1 MKFWLASVFMAFAS
15 LATAT
20 TVLHIPVEG
29 AIGAATAQLIE
40 KAFAEA
46 EDQKA
51 ALIVIEMNTPGGL
64 DSAMRDIIKTILAS
78 DIPVALFV
86 SPSGSRAASAGTY
99 ILYASHI
106 AAMTPV
112 STLGAA
118 TPVSLG
124 GDGDSEE
131 KDGEKQSD
139 DSDSAMRRKVINDAA
154 AYIRSLAEQ
163 RERNVEWAEKA
174 VREAVSLSAEEAL
187 KEDVIEYIAAD
198 LDALLKALNGQTI
211 KINSEKTVT
220 LDLDNVRIETFT
232 PDWRLKFLAAISDPS
247 IAYIL
252 LMLGI
257 YGIVFEF
264 LSPGFGVSGTLG
276 AIFLLTALFGLQMLP
291 INYAGF
297 AFIFLG
303 MALLIAEL
311 FLPTFGLLGFG
322 GLVSFILGSI
332 LLFDSNIPGFEV
344 PYVTIFS
351 TAISLFLLFLF
362 VAFYVVRNVFGT
374 STTVSG
380 NAQILHSVG
389 EAIEDFQ
396 GEGRIRLL
404 GESWRAHSQVFIKRG
419 QKVKILAKTGLLL
432 EVAPVEATPAESEI
446 NLSKS

>member
-1 MKFWLASVFMAFAS
+1 MKFGLASLFMAFTS
-15 LATAT
+15 LSMAA

-29 AIGAATAQLIE
+29 AIGAATAQLIQ
-40 KAFAEA
+40 KGFAEA

-64 DSAMRDIIKTILAS
+64 DSAMRDIIKSILAS
-78 DIPVALFV
+78 EIPVALFV

-118 TPVSLG
+118 TPVSIG

-131 KDGEKQSD
+131 KDGEKQD
-139 DSDSAMRRKVINDAA
+139 DSSDSAMRRKVINDAA
-154 AYIRSLAEQ
+154 AYIRSLAEE

-187 KEDVIEYIAAD
+187 KEGVIEYIAED
-198 LDALLKALNGQTI
+198 LDALLKALNGQSI

-276 AIFLLTALFGLQMLP
+276 AIFLLIALFGLQMLP

-303 MALLIAEL
+303 MILLIAEI
-311 FLPTFGLLGFG
+311 FLPTFGMLGVG
-322 GLVSFILGSI
+322 GLVSFVLGSI
-332 LLFDSNIPGFEV
+332 LLFDTNVPGFDV

-362 VAFYVVRNVFGT
+362 LTFYVVRSVFG
-374 STTVSG
+374 SATTVSG
-380 NAQILHSVG
+380 NEQILHSLG
-389 EAIEDFQ
+389 EATEDFQ

-404 GESWRAHSQVFIKRG
+404 GESWRAHSQAFIKRG
-419 QKVKILAKTGLLL
+419 QKVKVLAKTGLLL
-432 EVAPVEATPAESEI
+432 EVAPVEETPPVPEI
-446 NLSKS
+446 NLLKS

>member
-1 MKFWLASVFMAFAS
+1 MKFWLVSVFMAFAS
-15 LATAT
+15 LATAA
-20 TVLHIPVEG
+20 TVLRIPVEG
-29 AIGAATAQLIE
+29 AIGAATSELIQ
-40 KAFAEA
+40 KGFAEA
-46 EDQKA
+46 EGQKA

-64 DSAMRDIIKTILAS
+64 DSAMRDIIKIILAS

-86 SPSGSRAASAGTY
+86 SPSGARAASAGTY

-131 KDGEKQSD
+131 KDIEKQSD
-139 DSDSAMRRKVINDAA
+139 GSKSAMRRKVINDAA
-154 AYIRSLAEQ
+154 AYIRSLAEA
-163 RERNVEWAEKA
+163 RERNAEWAEKA

-187 KEDVIEYIAAD
+187 KEDVIEYIAKD

-211 KINSEKTVT
+211 QINSEKTVT
-220 LDLDNVRIETFT
+220 LDLANVRIETFT

-303 MALLIAEL
+303 MALLIAEI
-311 FLPTFGLLGFG
+311 FLPTFGMLGVG
-322 GLVSFILGSI
+322 GLVSFVLGSI
-332 LLFDSNIPGFEV
+332 LLFDTNVPGFDV

-362 VAFYVVRNVFGT
+362 VMFYVVRSVFG
-374 STTVSG
+374 SATTMSG
-380 NAQILHSVG
+380 NELLLHSLG
-389 EAIEDFQ
+389 EASEDFQ

-419 QKVKILAKTGLLL
+419 QKVKVLAKTGLLL
-432 EVAPVEATPAESEI
+432 EVAPVEETPPVPEI
-446 NLSKS
+446 NLLKS